1 MAAVGSLGDAID
13 LLTRV
18 GFAGGESAA
27 GGSASAAAGTPP
39 SLAAA
44 LTALSESIRRREL
57 LVMCMP
63 ARPVYTEWAT
73 LSLFPH
79 SSAVTL
85 WCGCVGVPPPP
96 PLPSGDAGISAG
108 EPLVLSRPTRNQVV
122 VSGSNLP
129 SGTSRLTATLSAIS
143 GKPIKVCPGVLWLLA
158 VVDFGCCC
166 SIELLT
172 GRCGACVSGPRCL
185 VGRCRPPG
193 VRALRSDHVGFRRP
207 VQPPGRRHALLTCTV
222 VKVGCLCDGSTA
234 LGRCPAA
241 P

>member
-1 MAAVGSLGDAID
+1 MKENDIAFPVHNAVMVLQEVLLMAAVGSLGDAID

-96 PLPSGDAGISAG
+96 PT
-108 EPLVLSRPTRNQVV
+108 VWR
-122 VSGSNLP
+122 
-129 SGTSRLTATLSAIS
+129 
-143 GKPIKVCPGVLWLLA
+143 
-158 VVDFGCCC
+158 
-166 SIELLT
+166 
-172 GRCGACVSGPRCL
+172 
-185 VGRCRPPG
+185 
-193 VRALRSDHVGFRRP
+193 
-207 VQPPGRRHALLTCTV
+207 RRHLRWRA
-222 VKVGCLCDGSTA
+222 VGAEPPD
-234 LGRCPAA
+234 
-241 P
+241 